1 MTKFSSVQL
10 VEKPGCVPYL
20 LYTESVSKNNPGGL
34 KHRKVESKQVTH
46 YANRERPEHCFVET
60 YRQYCLHRPSD
71 VEDDSF
77 YLAPIV
83 NPKGTVWFKKQPIG
97 AHTLVGTVRCLC
109 TKASVGGYKTNHS
122 L

>member
-60 YRQYCLHRPSD
+60 YRQYCLHHPSD

-97 AHTLVGTVRCLC
+97 AHTLVGTVRRLC
-109 TKASVGGYKTNHS
+109 TKASIGGYKTNHS